1 MNIERISKGKYK
13 IIHEDYVDPYTTIYI
28 QANLGLIMMNYNSM
42 MYFGSTNSSESRVVI
57 MDKSIPVNVTYFNG
71 IDIYIN
77 NDSLISISDCNTEY
91 YISNAKLI
99 NAFDMIYDML
109 IYKYEKI
116 INISTEFPIE
126 GSIESVYD
134 RSKYGKIKRDGDYL
148 HLEYGFGKYLK
159 FYHDKLEVIVHLKDE
174 PSKLYMSD
182 ETIRY
187 FKSICNTYSIREYY
201 VVIREYLVLL
211 TNRIF
216 YAAKSMPVM
225 FKSARN

>member
-1 MNIERISKGKYK
+1 MNIERVSKGNYK
-13 IIHEDYVDPYTTIYI
+13 IIHEDYVDPDTTIYI
-28 QANLGLIMMNYNSM
+28 QANLGLIMMNYNSI
-42 MYFGSTNSSESRVVI
+42 MYFGSTDSSESRVVI
-57 MDKSIPVNVTYFNG
+57 MDKSIPVNATYFNG
-71 IDIYIN
+71 IAIN
-77 NDSLISISDCNTEY
+77 DTDSLISISDCNTEY

-116 INISTEFPIE
+116 ININTDFPIE

-148 HLEYGFGKYLK
+148 YLEYGLNTRLRFNYE
-159 FYHDKLEVIVHLKDE
+159 KLEVTVYVKDE
-174 PSKLYMSD
+174 PSTLYMSD

-187 FKSICNTYSIREYY
+187 FKSICNIYSIREYY

-216 YAAKSMPVM
+216 DAAKSMPTM